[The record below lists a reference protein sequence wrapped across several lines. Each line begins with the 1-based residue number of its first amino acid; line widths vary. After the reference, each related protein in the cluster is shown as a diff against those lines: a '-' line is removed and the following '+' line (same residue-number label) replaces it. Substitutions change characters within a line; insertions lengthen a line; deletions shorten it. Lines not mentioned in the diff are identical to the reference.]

1 MMENNILKV
10 SLDIFSLDTLQTAI
24 SIYDE
29 LSKIRIAALKDNS
42 AYLRFDN
49 CEFGC
54 DRTQKEF
61 MNYIINIESTRI

>member
-10 SLDIFSLDTLQTAI
+10 SLDIFSLDTIQTAI

>member
-10 SLDIFSLDTLQTAI
+10 SLDIFSLDTIQTAI

-61 MNYIINIESTRI
+61 MNYIINIESTII

>member
-1 MMENNILKV
+1 MENNILKV
-10 SLDIFSLDTLQTAI
+10 SLDLFSLNTIRTAI
-24 SIYDE
+24 SIYDG
-29 LSKIRIAALKDNS
+29 LAKIRIAALKENS
-42 AYLRFDN
+42 AYLQFEN

>member
-10 SLDIFSLDTLQTAI
+10 SLDIFSLDTIQTAI
-24 SIYDE
+24 SIYAE

>member
-10 SLDIFSLDTLQTAI
+10 SLDIFSLDTIQTAI

-29 LSKIRIAALKDNS
+29 LSKIRITALKDNS
-42 AYLRFDN
+42 VYLQFDN